1 MIVEIRFEM
10 FIPKTGKLVTR
21 TLLELKER
29 EEEKF
34 ETFKEIRGS
43 ELWKLET
50 AW

>member
-1 MIVEIRFEM
+1 MEIRFEM
-10 FIPKTGKLVTR
+10 FITKTGKLVTR